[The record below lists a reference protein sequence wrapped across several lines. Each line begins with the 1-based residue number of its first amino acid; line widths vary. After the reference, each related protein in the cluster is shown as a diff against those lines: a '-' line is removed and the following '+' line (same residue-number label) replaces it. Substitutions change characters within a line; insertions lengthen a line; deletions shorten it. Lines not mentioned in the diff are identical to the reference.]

1 MMFNPQYFGRLN
13 EFWWIGMALKMV
25 FWVVVVALVIWFMR
39 SNRKNHMQMRGACCS
54 EIEAPAKALDILKE
68 RLAKGEISTE
78 EYDKLKQ
85 ALKD

>member
-1 MMFNPQYFGRLN
+1 MMFNPQYFGHVS
-13 EFWWIGMALKMV
+13 EFWWIGMALRCV
-25 FWVVVVALVIWFMR
+25 FWVVVVGLVIWFMR
-39 SNRKNHMQMRGACCS
+39 SNRKNHMHGACCS
-54 EIEAPAKALDILKE
+54 DVETSGKALDILKE